1 MKLLLTSS
9 PLKKLMSSQKSAKIK
24 YAKSST
30 SDSSSKCTI
39 TKTANYKIN
48 AILELGVL
56 TNFSNKKKSNKA

>member
-1 MKLLLTSS
+1 
-9 PLKKLMSSQKSAKIK
+9 MSSQKSAKIK

-39 TKTANYKIN
+39 TKTVNYKIN
-48 AILELGVL
+48 AILELGVQ